1 MVSSYQ
7 LRSERHQLYL
17 KQLNKVGLSSYVDK
31 TYSVNAIECVPF
43 GDYRIPQFE
52 DDEMLSL
59 LLDAIEEEEEQDGE
73 EEEEEEEEE
82 KWRTKNWE
90 N

>member
-43 GDYRIPQFE
+43 GYYRIPLFE
-52 DDEMLSL
+52 EDKMLLL
-59 LLDAIEEEEEQDGE
+59 LLDAIEEEEEQ
-73 EEEEEEEEE
+73 EEEEEEEE
-82 KWRTKNWE
+82 KLNFDDYV
-90 N
+90 